1 MDIDELQSRL
11 RRLDVDIT
19 QNTLKRWAYDG
30 LIPRPRRIL
39 KGKGGGK
46 GRAITWDRAAIADTA
61 ALWAV
66 KQAGNRKLLPS
77 KKRIDVIKHAVS
89 RVYEYPFAIY
99 ALRPGDPVDAVAVK
113 FVDEGFPGLT
123 LFPGRTLSD
132 RSDAL
137 NSLVVV
143 WICAKEKARRSKPIL
158 RPVRVTLHWK
168 PIEKIS
174 DTREAIVESYK
185 LEKTTIDVAD
195 RDEVIHCIGGV
206 DLRKWGLS
214 LFSASS

>member
-1 MDIDELQSRL
+1 MDIDRLQSRL
-11 RRLDVDIT
+11 RRIGVDVPK
-19 QNTLKRWAYDG
+19 NTLKRWAYDG
-30 LIPRPRRIL
+30 LIARPHRYK
-39 KGKGGGK
+39 KGRGGGK
-46 GRAITWDRAAIADTA
+46 GRAVSWDRAAIADAA

-66 KQAGNRKLLPS
+66 REASSRKLLPS

-89 RVYEYPFAIY
+89 HVYEYPFAIY
-99 ALRPGDPVDAVAVK
+99 ALRPGDPIDAVALK

-123 LFPGRTLSD
+123 LFPGRTLPD

-143 WICAKEKARRSKPIL
+143 WICAKEKARRIKPIPQ
-158 RPVRVTLHWK
+158 PVRVTLHWK
-168 PIEKIS
+168 PIKEIS
-174 DTREAIVESYK
+174 DTERTIVESYK

-214 LFSASS
+214 LFSTSS